1 MISENSPKVFVIVV
15 THKGKEWYDR
25 CFLSLRESVLPVQTV
40 VIDNASGD
48 GSAGYIK
55 ENYPEIHII
64 ESDKNLGF
72 GAANNIGMRYAI
84 DHGCDYCFLLNQDAW
99 IESDTIAGLVN
110 IAQANPEYGILS
122 PVHLTKEKGN
132 IEKLLLIRLDD
143 FSVTNRAFFEDLYFE
158 RLKDVY
164 WTKYVNAA
172 AWFLPRKTIETIGGF
187 DPIFYHYGEDDNYI
201 NRVLYHG
208 LKIGI
213 CSKLRIVHDNDRPRP
228 LYDSREHDVLMM
240 IEYTDVNHHHDI
252 KAEMRQ
258 HLFKAIKSFIK
269 GRKKVSKQHYAD
281 YIWLKKHRKAL
292 VNSHLA
298 NRNKGM
304 NWL

>member
-143 FSVTNRAFFEDLYFE
+143 FSVTNRAFFED
-158 RLKDVY
+158 
-164 WTKYVNAA
+164 
-172 AWFLPRKTIETIGGF
+172 
-187 DPIFYHYGEDDNYI
+187 
-201 NRVLYHG
+201 
-208 LKIGI
+208 
-213 CSKLRIVHDNDRPRP
+213 
-228 LYDSREHDVLMM
+228 
-240 IEYTDVNHHHDI
+240 
-252 KAEMRQ
+252 
-258 HLFKAIKSFIK
+258 
-269 GRKKVSKQHYAD
+269 
-281 YIWLKKHRKAL
+281 
-292 VNSHLA
+292 
-298 NRNKGM
+298 
-304 NWL
+304 